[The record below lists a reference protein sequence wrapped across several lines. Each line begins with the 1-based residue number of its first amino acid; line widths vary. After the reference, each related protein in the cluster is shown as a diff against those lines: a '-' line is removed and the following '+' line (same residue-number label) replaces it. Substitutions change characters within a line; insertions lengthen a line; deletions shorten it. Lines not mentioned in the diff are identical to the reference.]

1 MPAKSGKRATSRPR
15 KKRGPMRD
23 NSRNLAVR
31 MTEEQYQQL
40 QRFMALTHL
49 PVTTYFRHLITGFRI
64 TANSIPL
71 ERKLYAESN
80 KIYSNVRQIARNP
93 RARELGGEQVKQ
105 MLFLERKLSE
115 QLYLILSK
123 QDAL

>member
-1 MPAKSGKRATSRPR
+1 MPVKSEKKAISRPR
-15 KKRGPMRD
+15 KTRGPMRD

-31 MTEEQYQQL
+31 MTEEQYQRL

-93 RARELGGEQVKQ
+93 KARALGDTQVKQ
-105 MLFLERKLSE
+105 MLSLEEKISE
-115 QLYLILSK
+115 QLYLIMSK

>member
-1 MPAKSGKRATSRPR
+1 MPVKSEKKATSRPR

-23 NSRNLAVR
+23 NSHNLAVR

-49 PVTTYFRHLITGFRI
+49 LVTTYFRHLITGFRI
-64 TANSIPL
+64 TANAIPL

-80 KIYSNVRQIARNP
+80 MIYSNVRQIARNP
-93 RARELGGEQVKQ
+93 RAKELGDTQVKQ
-105 MLFLERKLSE
+105 MLFMEKKLSE
-115 QLYLILSK
+115 QLYLIMSK
-123 QDAL
+123 QSEL

>member
-1 MPAKSGKRATSRPR
+1 MPMKSGKRATFRPR

-23 NSRNLAVR
+23 NGRNLAVR
-31 MTEEQYQQL
+31 MTEKQYQQL

-93 RARELGGEQVKQ
+93 RARALGDTQVKQ
-105 MLFLERKLSE
+105 MLFLEKKLSE
-115 QLYLILSK
+115 QLYLIMCK
-123 QDAL
+123 QDTL

>member
-1 MPAKSGKRATSRPR
+1 MPAKSGKRAISRPR
-15 KKRGPMRD
+15 KKRSPIRD

-31 MTEEQYQQL
+31 MTEEQYHML

-49 PVTTYFRHLITGFRI
+49 PITTYFRHLITGFRI

-80 KIYSNVRQIARNP
+80 MIYSNVRQIARNP
-93 RARELGGEQVKQ
+93 RARELGDTQVKQ
-105 MLFLERKLSE
+105 MLSLEEKLSE
-115 QLYLILSK
+115 QLYLIMCK
-123 QDAL
+123 QDTP

>member
-1 MPAKSGKRATSRPR
+1 MPMKSEKKATSRHR

-23 NSRNLAVR
+23 NSCNLVVR
-31 MTEEQYQQL
+31 MTEEQYRQL
-40 QRFMALTHL
+40 QHYMALTHL
-49 PVTTYFRHLITGFRI
+49 PITTYFRHLITGVRI

-93 RARELGGEQVKQ
+93 RAKELGDMQIKQ
-105 MLFLERKLSE
+105 MLFLEKKLSE
-115 QLYLILSK
+115 QLYLIMSK
-123 QDAL
+123 QSEL

>member
-1 MPAKSGKRATSRPR
+1 MPAKSGKRATFRPR
-15 KKRGPMRD
+15 KKCGPMRD
-23 NSRNLAVR
+23 NSCNLAVR

-40 QRFMALTHL
+40 QRFMTLTHL

-71 ERKLYAESN
+71 ERKLCAESN
-80 KIYSNVRQIARNP
+80 MIYSNVRQIARNP
-93 RARELGGEQVKQ
+93 RARELGGEQLKQ

>member
-1 MPAKSGKRATSRPR
+1 MPGKSGKKATFRPR

-31 MTEEQYQQL
+31 MTETQFQQL

-49 PVTTYFRHLITGFRI
+49 PVTTYFRHLITGYRI

-71 ERKLYAESN
+71 ERKLYAEIN
-80 KIYSNVRQIARNP
+80 KIYSNIHQIARNP
-93 RARELGGEQVKQ
+93 RARELGDEQVKQ
-105 MLFLERKLSE
+105 MLFLEKKLGE
-115 QLYLILSK
+115 QLYLIMSK
-123 QDAL
+123 QSSP

>member
-1 MPAKSGKRATSRPR
+1 MPATSGKRATSKPR
-15 KKRGPMRD
+15 KTRCPLRD

-31 MTEEQYQQL
+31 MTEEQYRML

-71 ERKLYAESN
+71 ERKIWAEIN

-93 RARELGGEQVKQ
+93 RARELGAEQVKQ
-105 MLFLERKLSE
+105 MLFLEEKLSAE
-115 QLYLILSK
+115 LYLLMSK
-123 QDAL
+123 Q

>member
-1 MPAKSGKRATSRPR
+1 MPAKFERKATFKPR
-15 KKRGPMRD
+15 KKRGPMQD

-31 MTEEQYQQL
+31 MTEEQYHML

-71 ERKLYAESN
+71 EQKLYAESN
-80 KIYSNVRQIARNP
+80 MIYSNVRQIARNP
-93 RARELGGEQVKQ
+93 KARELGDTQVKQ
-105 MLFLERKLSE
+105 MLSLEEKLSE
-115 QLYLILSK
+115 QLHLIMSK
-123 QDAL
+123 KSAL

>member
-1 MPAKSGKRATSRPR
+1 MPMKSGKRAISRPR

-31 MTEEQYQQL
+31 MTEEQWQQL
-40 QRFMALTHL
+40 HRYMSLTHL
-49 PVTTYFRHLITGFRI
+49 PITTYFRHLITGFRI

-71 ERKLYAESN
+71 EWKLYAESN
-80 KIYSNVRQIARNP
+80 KIYSNIQQLARNP
-93 RARELGGEQVKQ
+93 RARELGDEQVKQ
-105 MLFLERKLSE
+105 LLFLEKKFGE

-123 QDAL
+123 QDTL

>member
-1 MPAKSGKRATSRPR
+1 MPAKSGKKATFRPR

-40 QRFMALTHL
+40 QRYMALTHL
-49 PVTTYFRHLITGFRI
+49 PITTYFRHLITGFRI

-80 KIYSNVRQIARNP
+80 KIYSNVRQIVRNP
-93 RARELGGEQVKQ
+93 KARALGDTQVKQ
-105 MLFLERKLSE
+105 MLSLEEKLSE
-115 QLYLILSK
+115 QLHLIMSK

>member
-1 MPAKSGKRATSRPR
+1 MPAKSGKKAISRPR
-15 KKRGPMRD
+15 KKRGSMRN
-23 NSRNLAVR
+23 NSRNLAMR

-80 KIYSNVRQIARNP
+80 MIYSNVRQIARNP
-93 RARELGGEQVKQ
+93 RARELGGEQIKQ

>member
-1 MPAKSGKRATSRPR
+1 MPAKSGKRVTSRPR

-23 NSRNLAVR
+23 NSCNLAVR
-31 MTEEQYQQL
+31 MTEEQYWQL
-40 QRFMALTHL
+40 QRYMSLTHL

-71 ERKLYAESN
+71 ERKLYTESN

-93 RARELGGEQVKQ
+93 RVKELGDAQVKQ
-105 MLFLERKLSE
+105 MAFSGEK
-115 QLYLILSK
+115 
-123 QDAL
+123 A